1 MFGLMKKMFVRVL
14 TSIVNATNHTN
25 CISLNNQ
32 QWMTQPTLFNLHPNE
47 YSQRLHYYPF
57 AVNLDA

>member
-14 TSIVNATNHTN
+14 TSIDNATNHTN

-32 QWMTQPTLFNLHPNE
+32 Q
-47 YSQRLHYYPF
+47 
-57 AVNLDA
+57 